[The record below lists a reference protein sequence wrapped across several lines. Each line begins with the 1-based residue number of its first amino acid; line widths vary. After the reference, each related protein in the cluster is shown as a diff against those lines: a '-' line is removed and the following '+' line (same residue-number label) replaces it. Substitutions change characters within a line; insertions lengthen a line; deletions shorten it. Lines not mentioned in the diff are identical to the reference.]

1 VLGGAK
7 HLWFAMEKTHAC
19 FAHTR
24 PGLFSTLGKEGPLE
38 KHTAIFRQEALE
50 YRARGSHTPG
60 DLLRIA
66 PGWTNPLYWSLVGLL
81 VAGLTYAGFERA
93 SEYAKGSAIIRD
105 EGRSIV
111 TASVG
116 GTVAYI
122 AVKSGQSVEMHEPLL
137 WLDDLQPRANL
148 ERLNR
153 DLEAQRVNWLENPND
168 ANVAERLATLRTEI
182 STAETQL
189 KARTIVAPRAGLV
202 RDIRIRAGQLVAPG
216 ELILTIVGEN
226 DSLSLFIIFPGQYR
240 PLLKKNSPLRLELK
254 GFRNSYQQLTIDS
267 VGRELVGPNE
277 VRRFLGQDVGDALEL
292 GGLSVIVQARL
303 PMRGFKADGR
313 WQEYHDGMQGTA
325 EARVGS
331 ERLLVALV
339 PGLKQIVRGTDE

>member
-1 VLGGAK
+1 L
-7 HLWFAMEKTHAC
+7 
-19 FAHTR
+19 
-24 PGLFSTLGKEGPLE
+24 LE
-38 KHTAIFRQEALE
+38 KHTAIFREEALE
-50 YRARGSHTPG
+50 YYARGSHPPG
-60 DLLRIA
+60 DVLRIA
-66 PGWTNPLYWSLVGLL
+66 PGWTNPLYWLLVG
-81 VAGLTYAGFERA
+81 VFAAGLTYAGFEKA
-93 SEYAKGSAIIRD
+93 NEYATGTAIIRD

-111 TASVG
+111 TATVG
-116 GTVAYI
+116 GTVGYI
-122 AVKSGQSVEMHEPLL
+122 VVKPGQRVEMDEPLL
-137 WLDDLQPRANL
+137 WLDDLEPRANL

-153 DLEAQRVNWLENPND
+153 ELEAQRVNWLQNPHD
-168 ANVAERLATLRTEI
+168 ANLEARLAALRTEI

-202 RDIRIRAGQLVAPG
+202 RDIRIRPGQLVATG

-226 DSLSLFIIFPGQYR
+226 DPLSLFIIFPGQYR
-240 PLLKKNSPLRLELK
+240 PLLKKNAPLRFELT
-254 GFRNSYQQLTIDS
+254 GFRNVYQHLTIDS

-277 VRRFLGQDVGDALEL
+277 IRRFLGQDVGDALVL

-325 EARVGS
+325 EAHVGS

-339 PGLKQIVRGTDE
+339 PGLKQIARGTDE